1 MGIHF
6 TLWLFNVAMG
16 MAHRNRWSGL
26 PIKKMW
32 FFMAM
37 LKNQMVYHVI
47 YVIFRYYET
56 LLITENSFGLACLF
70 NDVIWLVDDDQ
81 ERYR

>member
-1 MGIHF
+1 
-6 TLWLFNVAMG
+6 
-16 MAHRNRWSGL
+16 
-26 PIKKMW
+26 
-32 FFMAM
+32 MAM